1 MKKILSIATFILL
14 ATTINA
20 QLLWKVSGN
29 GLKQD
34 SYIFG
39 THHVAPVTMIDS
51 IKGLAEAIKSVSEIY
66 GEVNMDDMQSPDMQQ
81 LTLKYY
87 MAPADSTLDKVLN
100 KLQLDSI
107 NALFAKYT
115 NGMMTIEQ
123 MKMLKPSA
131 LSTTLAMLQST
142 VAFPGFDPQKQLDTY
157 IQTLAKK
164 EGKKTKGFETFDY
177 QLNLLFGDPISEQ
190 AEALMKSVRL
200 NDLAIE
206 KARELATAYLT
217 GDLDK
222 IEALILDKEIG
233 FDKESADKMLY
244 DRNSAWEKILIGII
258 PTTSV
263 LVAVGAGH
271 LPGDKGLLNLLRKS
285 GYNVTPVK

>member
-1 MKKILSIATFILL
+1 
-14 ATTINA
+14 
-20 QLLWKVSGN
+20 
-29 GLKQD
+29 
-34 SYIFG
+34 
-39 THHVAPVTMIDS
+39 
-51 IKGLAEAIKSVSEIY
+51 
-66 GEVNMDDMQSPDMQQ
+66 
-81 LTLKYY
+81 
-87 MAPADSTLDKVLN
+87 
-100 KLQLDSI
+100 
-107 NALFAKYT
+107 
-115 NGMMTIEQ
+115 
-123 MKMLKPSA
+123 
-131 LSTTLAMLQST
+131 
-142 VAFPGFDPQKQLDTY
+142 
-157 IQTLAKK
+157 
-164 EGKKTKGFETFDY
+164 
-177 QLNLLFGDPISEQ
+177 
-190 AEALMKSVRL
+190 MKSVRL

-233 FDKESADKMLY
+233 LDKESADKMLY